1 MKSLP
6 GRIFIVIIYGAL
18 SITQLQWTKSI
29 SILSLLNEMIISCS
43 MQFYE
48 PRLRYSSALCP
59 KWLFELTVV
68 IHWRII
74 QCKVSIF
81 WTLFEMT
88 PDELFHKVSP
98 DNILELK
105 TWNRGWIYN
114 YEKITLQ
121 IFILLLY
128 FVTMV
133 IWKIFLSPEMF
144 VKHACI
150 CAQNNVGVSHEVCI
164 LFMQTFQIQDWYCKV
179 MCNIFLFSSNQS
191 CGLYKEMYQEI

>member
-29 SILSLLNEMIISCS
+29 SILSLLIEMIISCS

-74 QCKVSIF
+74 QCKSQYFLDSFWDEARRVVPQSFPRQYSWIKDLKWRMDLPLWKNYLADIYHFSLFCYDGYLEDFSIP
-81 WTLFEMT
+81 W
-88 PDELFHKVSP
+88 DVCK
-98 DNILELK
+98 N
-105 TWNRGWIYN
+105 
-114 YEKITLQ
+114 
-121 IFILLLY
+121 
-128 FVTMV
+128 
-133 IWKIFLSPEMF
+133 
-144 VKHACI
+144 ACI
-150 CAQNNVGVSHEVCI
+150 C
-164 LFMQTFQIQDWYCKV
+164 T
-179 MCNIFLFSSNQS
+179 
-191 CGLYKEMYQEI
+191 

>member
-1 MKSLP
+1 
-6 GRIFIVIIYGAL
+6 
-18 SITQLQWTKSI
+18 
-29 SILSLLNEMIISCS
+29 

-48 PRLRYSSALCP
+48 LRLRYSSALCP

-68 IHWRII
+68 IHWHII
-74 QCKVSIF
+74 QCKSQYFLDFF
-81 WTLFEMT
+81 W
-88 PDELFHKVSP
+88 DEARRVVPQSSP
-98 DNILELK
+98 NNILELK

-150 CAQNNVGVSHEVCI
+150 CAQNNVGVSHEVYI

-179 MCNIFLFSSNQS
+179 MCNISLFLQINLVFCTKKCIRKYRLSSNQAS
-191 CGLYKEMYQEI
+191 